1 MNNANG
7 HFEWLSPR
15 GVIPFNFQHFENA
28 ESCRCGAQTSDS
40 STSLK
45 SVQFLQ
51 QSSFIGNLKWTRKSV
66 IKMEKGT
73 RNRSK
78 KSAWCRLDNV
88 INFPGNFA
96 GRLRHIFL
104 LHL

>member
-1 MNNANG
+1 
-7 HFEWLSPR
+7 
-15 GVIPFNFQHFENA
+15 
-28 ESCRCGAQTSDS
+28 
-40 STSLK
+40 
-45 SVQFLQ
+45 
-51 QSSFIGNLKWTRKSV
+51 
-66 IKMEKGT
+66 MEKGT

-104 LHL
+104 LHLGSDLP